1 MPVFSVK
8 ERLYIQGL
16 MPERALL
23 RLRRAEIPL
32 FDVKK
37 IDAKTLRISV
47 ERKDVEK
54 IFAIY
59 PNLCYN
65 KTATDFSSSAF
76 TAWLAPKKG
85 LSAWL
90 DKAKKRVGLLLGALL
105 FVFITA
111 FADGFVFGVEFVG
124 TDVYARETYMAL
136 QELNLRTFAPYK
148 RGKED
153 MLCAKL
159 LAIDNVEFC
168 SVQKKGFR
176 LVVEIRTASF
186 AKDNTKSG
194 KLYAEYSGKV
204 VSLTVLRGTALIKIG
219 DFVNAGEPL
228 VGDWFS
234 TEDGGQ
240 VRVQAIARVGIS
252 CAYESEI
259 VSPTAEEAFATA
271 YLAIGV
277 TDSVQIKQREITATE
292 RGFLVKLSYDVVQS
306 INF

>member
-1 MPVFSVK
+1 MPVFSIK
-8 ERLYIQGL
+8 ERLYIEGL

-32 FDVKK
+32 FDIKK

-47 ERKDVEK
+47 EKKDVEK
-54 IFAIY
+54 VFAIY

-65 KTATDFSSSAF
+65 KTADRLSSAF
-76 TAWLAPKKG
+76 TARLAPKTG
-85 LSAWL
+85 LTAWL
-90 DKAKKRVGLLLGALL
+90 DKIKKRVGLLLGALL

-111 FADGFVFGVEFVG
+111 FADGFIFGVEFVG
-124 TDVYARETYMAL
+124 TDVYVRETYMAL

-159 LAIDNVEFC
+159 LAIDGVEFC

-176 LVVEIRTASF
+176 LVVEIRTAPF
-186 AKDNTKSG
+186 AKENTQSG
-194 KLYAEYSGKV
+194 KLYANHSGKV
-204 VSLTVLRGTALIKIG
+204 VSLSVLRGTALIKIG

-252 CAYESEI
+252 CAYEGEI

-271 YLAIGV
+271 YLAIGA
-277 TDSVQIKQREITATE
+277 TDGVQIKQREITATE
-292 RGFLVKLSYDVVQS
+292 RGFLVKISYDVVQS

>member
-8 ERLYIQGL
+8 ERLYIEGL
-16 MPERALL
+16 MPQRALL

-47 ERKDVEK
+47 EKKDVEK
-54 IFAIY
+54 VFAIY

-65 KTATDFSSSAF
+65 KGATSLSSSAF
-76 TAWLAPKKG
+76 TARFAPKKG

-90 DKAKKRVGLLLGALL
+90 DKTKKRVGLLLGALL
-105 FVFITA
+105 FVFLTA

-124 TDVYARETYMAL
+124 TDVYAREAYAAL
-136 QELNLRTFAPYK
+136 QELSIRTFAPYK

-159 LAIDNVEFC
+159 LAIDGVEFC

-176 LVVEIRTASF
+176 LVVEIRTSPF
-186 AKDNTKSG
+186 AKDGTQSG
-194 KLYAEYSGKV
+194 KLYAEHSGKI
-204 VSLTVLRGTALIKIG
+204 VSMTVLRGTALKKIG

-240 VRVQAIARVGIS
+240 VRVQAIARVSIS
-252 CAYESEI
+252 CAYACEI
-259 VSPTAEEAFATA
+259 LSSTAEEAFATA
-271 YLAIGV
+271 YLAIGA